1 MESQVLFNIIVAVS
15 GGLGGWT
22 LKVIWDAIKT
32 LDNDVKGMNREI
44 HQDFV
49 RREDF
54 KQSVA
59 EVKSDMRDGFRE
71 VKEMISAVF
80 TKLDSKQDK
89 P

>member
-15 GGLGGWT
+15 GGLGGWV
-22 LKVIWDAIKT
+22 LKVIWDSIRS
-32 LDNDVKGMNREI
+32 LDNEVKDMNREI

-59 EVKSDMRDGFRE
+59 EVKADMRDGFRE
-71 VKEMISAVF
+71 VKEMLGAVF
-80 TKLDSKQDK
+80 TKLDGKVDK
-89 P
+89 